1 MTVVSPDHGIDSIER
16 NPEYGYNG
24 RILDIRREEYSHLGG
39 ILQQLNF
46 ALMFE
51 IQFT

>member
-24 RILDIRREEYSHLGG
+24 RIHDIRQEEYSHLGG
-39 ILQQLNF
+39 ILLRLDF
-46 ALMFE
+46 EFMF
-51 IQFT
+51 